1 MTELHSD
8 LQITD
13 HDRVGFLQQKFEA
26 VWEDAKH
33 AKMMRRT

>member
-8 LQITD
+8 LQIT
-13 HDRVGFLQQKFEA
+13 DRVGFLQQKFEA